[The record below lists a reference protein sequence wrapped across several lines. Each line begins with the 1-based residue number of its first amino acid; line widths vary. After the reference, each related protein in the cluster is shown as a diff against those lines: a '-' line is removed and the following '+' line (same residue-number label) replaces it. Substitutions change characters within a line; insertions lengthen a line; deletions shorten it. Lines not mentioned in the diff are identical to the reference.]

1 MKNKKYKFGMLII
14 ILTSGMFISG
24 CLREMP
30 RTYINLGN
38 VSEDNCA
45 LVEVSNVKIIESR
58 FTISTSADIDGQRD
72 DQWIGSYSKISGF
85 GKVIVRVTP
94 GNHTFKIGFAYD
106 IISDGAWRYIPVTI
120 EYDCKA
126 GKGYTLSI
134 SDRVLTDDPLNP
146 ISAEIIVNE
155 SDIAENGNFGGRNSK
170 AVAKKTEIFYPKY
183 LEMLY

>member
-1 MKNKKYKFGMLII
+1 MLAGTGSIRKRLELVI
-14 ILTSGMFISG
+14 ILTFGMFLSG
-24 CLREMP
+24 CFQKAP
-30 RTYINLGN
+30 SKYINLGN

-58 FTISTSADIDGQRD
+58 FTISTSVDIDGQRD

-106 IISDGAWRYIPVTI
+106 MVSGGAWRYIPVTI

-126 GKGYTLSI
+126 GKGYTFSI

-146 ISAEIIVNE
+146 ISAEITLFE
-155 SDIAENGNFGGRNSK
+155 SGIAENGNFGGDNSK
-170 AVAKKTEIFYPKY
+170 AVAKKTEIFYPKD
-183 LEMLY
+183 LE